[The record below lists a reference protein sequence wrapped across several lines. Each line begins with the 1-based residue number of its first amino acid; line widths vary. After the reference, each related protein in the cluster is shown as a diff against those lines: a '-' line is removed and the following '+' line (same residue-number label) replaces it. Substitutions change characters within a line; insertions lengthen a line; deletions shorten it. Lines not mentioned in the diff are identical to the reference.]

1 MPHESMARLFALDH
15 NFPEPIVE
23 VLSEVQEGSGDAD
36 LVSVSDIDPRMAD
49 LDDWQIMLALHH
61 HERPWDGLITTDS
74 SILNQPPEL
83 AVLLQTKLTLIV
95 AMAAGD
101 DPIKATGLLF
111 AYLGGICSRTDP
123 DTSQVWKLR
132 AASRAADRPWDD
144 LKRAAD
150 HQHRNVEDLWQE
162 NRLGEKEFAAD
173 PLAEDD

>member
-1 MPHESMARLFALDH
+1 MARLFALDH

-23 VLSEVQEGSGDAD
+23 VLSEVQEGGDAE

-49 LDDWQIMLALHH
+49 LDDWQIMLALQH

-83 AVLLQTKLTLIV
+83 AVLIQTKLTLIV
-95 AMAAGD
+95 AMGAGD

-111 AYLGGICSRTDP
+111 AYLGGICGRTDP
-123 DTSQVWKLR
+123 DTAQVWRL
-132 AASRAADRPWDD
+132 AAANKPALKPWDE

-150 HQHRNVEDLWQE
+150 HQHRNVEEVWRE
-162 NRLGEKEFAAD
+162 NRLSKSELAID
-173 PLAEDD
+173 PLAGDD

>member
-1 MPHESMARLFALDH
+1 MSRLFALDH

-23 VLSEVQEGSGDAD
+23 VLSQVQEGGDAE

-61 HERPWDGLITTDS
+61 HERQWDGLITTDS

-83 AVLLQTKLTLIV
+83 AVLIQTKLTLIV

-111 AYLGGICSRTDP
+111 AYLGGICGHTDP
-123 DTSQVWKLR
+123 GTPQVWKLR
-132 AASRAADRPWDD
+132 AANRPARKPWDD

-150 HQHRNVEDLWQE
+150 HQHRNVEELWRE
-162 NRLGEKEFAAD
+162 NRLSGSELAVD
-173 PLAEDD
+173 PLAEDN

>member
-1 MPHESMARLFALDH
+1 MPRLFALDH

-83 AVLLQTKLTLIV
+83 AVLIQTKLTLIV

-101 DPIKATGLLF
+101 NPIKATGLLF
-111 AYLGGICSRTDP
+111 AYLGGICGRTDR
-123 DTSQVWKLR
+123 DTPQVWKLS
-132 AASRAADRPWDD
+132 AASRPPQKPWDD
-144 LKRAAD
+144 LRRAAD
-150 HQHRNVEDLWQE
+150 HQHRSVEDVWRE
-162 NRLGEKEFAAD
+162 NRLSKSELTVD
-173 PLAEDD
+173 PLGEED